1 MQSHFA
7 QLRNEEKC
15 GTMHRQGLAGI
26 DGQVPGRVDIM
37 LIVAITVSKDGTK
50 EALQQCADCRELAGI
65 TCDSERRSRG
75 TLWR

>member
-7 QLRNEEKC
+7 QLRNEEKS

-37 LIVAITVSKDGTK
+37 LVDYRNPRCPPSDEQARG
-50 EALQQCADCRELAGI
+50 ADCRELAGI

-75 TLWR
+75 ALWR